1 MCNDDPEVYERR
13 MGRVL
18 SRHFERA
25 KTRDPRIEQDLFET
39 LRQDD
44 KENSFAQLLLD
55 ETKFNPVL
63 SQKTQPIRDYIVSES
78 LQQYKDYYESDRE
91 EQPFLEYFDNLTNRD
106 KIRFSEIYED
116 YTMKNVDDKE
126 YIMIP
131 KREHNPELSLF
142 SNFLLDLQDFKDRV
156 VPLAHDITLDE
167 AAQRYQRH
175 SAKDILEQADNI
187 SAMANRIKED
197 IANGK
202 TTFTLQDYE
211 DQVHK
216 EKGKLLQ

>member
-1 MCNDDPEVYERR
+1 M
-13 MGRVL
+13 
-18 SRHFERA
+18 
-25 KTRDPRIEQDLFET
+25 
-39 LRQDD
+39 
-44 KENSFAQLLLD
+44 
-55 ETKFNPVL
+55 
-63 SQKTQPIRDYIVSES
+63 
-78 LQQYKDYYESDRE
+78 
-91 EQPFLEYFDNLTNRD
+91 EYFDNLTNRD

-116 YTMKNVDDKE
+116 YTMKNVDSKE
-126 YIMIP
+126 YMMIP

-167 AAQRYQRH
+167 VSQRYQRH

-187 SAMANRIKED
+187 SAMANRIKDD

-202 TTFTLQDYE
+202 TTFNLQDYE

-216 EKGKLLQ
+216 EKGKLL